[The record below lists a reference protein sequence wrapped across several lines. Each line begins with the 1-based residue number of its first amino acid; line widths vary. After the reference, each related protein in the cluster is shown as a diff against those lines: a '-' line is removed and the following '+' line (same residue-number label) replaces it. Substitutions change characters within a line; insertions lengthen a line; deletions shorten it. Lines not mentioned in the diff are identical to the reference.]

1 MLPPSPQ
8 WTLHQLEV
16 AYRQGYLEALLE
28 RQPRRPS
35 HDILAAS
42 WEAGRRDG
50 AQQRRQRRATPES
63 APRQALDLGE
73 PGTLKASFDQSAFSN
88 TCELRW

>member
-35 HDILAAS
+35 HGILAAS

-88 TCELRW
+88 TWELRW